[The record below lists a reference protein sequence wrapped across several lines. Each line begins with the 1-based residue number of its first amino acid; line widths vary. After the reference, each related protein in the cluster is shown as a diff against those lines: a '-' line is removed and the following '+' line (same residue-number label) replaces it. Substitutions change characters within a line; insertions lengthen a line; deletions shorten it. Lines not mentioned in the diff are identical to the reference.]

1 MKLRNIFVSDTLGD
15 EKILVSTNDNIF
27 NGLIRTNEAASFI
40 IDCLYVDTTVD
51 EIVDKVIKRY
61 DVTKQKA
68 SYNSTRYDYSCRGTL
83 LSFSTIL

>member
-68 SYNSTRYDYSCRGTL
+68 SYSVQNIISQLKEINVLED
-83 LSFSTIL
+83 